1 MKNADRNEAGDSD
14 AIGPGKYYAGL
25 CLVALV
31 VMVWGLNEIG
41 LGTSDTLTLLPFIL
55 GVIALFFR
63 FPSGAVMVLGT
74 LSVLIA
80 VQAGRGSVLVM
91 PARTPS
97 PAALFIQ
104 RMVMDV
110 AALLFVIAYCRN
122 LSLESGIFPP
132 DRRKAPP
139 AKAGGRPVTSPV
151 LRRSAGLVRTGELAA
166 LAFLI
171 PVFCSLS
178 YVLWEW
184 SNRFTPRV
192 RLGDG
197 RIAEWRLLTLCLVLG
212 VVGWSGAVAIAYLD
226 RARATP
232 SENCL
237 FLQDQLWHET
247 RQEQGRVNRL
257 LVRTRFRAQQREE
270 KK

>member
-1 MKNADRNEAGDSD
+1 MADADRNTAGDADSV
-14 AIGPGKYYAGL
+14 GPGKYYAGL

-41 LGTSDTLTLLPFIL
+41 HGSSDTLTLLPFIL

-80 VQAGRGSVLVM
+80 LEAGRASALALQTNPPT
-91 PARTPS
+91 PAG
-97 PAALFIQ
+97 LFVQ
-104 RMVMDV
+104 RMILDM
-110 AALLFVIAYCRN
+110 AAVLFVIAYCRN
-122 LSLESGIFPP
+122 LSLEIGIFPP

-139 AKAGGRPVTSPV
+139 AKPGGRSVTVPAV
-151 LRRSAGLVRTGELAA
+151 RRSGGLVRTGELAA

-171 PVFCSLS
+171 PIFCSLS

-184 SNRFTPRV
+184 SHRFTPR
-192 RLGDG
+192 GTPQDG
-197 RIAEWRLLTLCLVLG
+197 RVAEWRLLTLCWVLG
-212 VVGWSGAVAIAYLD
+212 VVGWMGTVAIAYLD
-226 RARATP
+226 RVRATP
-232 SENCL
+232 SENL
-237 FLQDQLWHET
+237 FFLQDQLWHET
-247 RQEQGRVNRL
+247 RQEQGRINRL

-270 KK
+270 NK